1 MWNTVH
7 DNISYNLQIQSKW
20 HPMAVSFEKFTEGV
34 VTCLVL
40 LFDCCQSF
48 LMKSVFPPPPGWQ
61 STCSQLHDAYSLSSS
76 PSPLLLLF
84 QLLWGDEC
92 ACHCRKQAGHWC
104 LWPLFLSN
112 FCLGISSKSA
122 HLQFYGSGYTC
133 TPDVNSSYAG
143 NEFHWYCWWNRTHLE
158 NTVYIFTVEANWSVN
173 PNLRDTFTGTVLRKK
188 VLPVTV
194 IRSQRYL
201 VEQSKD

>member
-1 MWNTVH
+1 MIVTTASQQLYAKTALRLSQTSHKHTGWYNHKSIRVELHRTAYKLWY
-7 DNISYNLQIQSKW
+7 NRCQPISSNPISLKW
-20 HPMAVSFEKFTEGV
+20 HPMAVSFEKFTEGL

-40 LFDCCQSF
+40 HFDCCQSL
-48 LMKSVFPPPPGWQ
+48 LMKTVFPPPPGWQ

-84 QLLWGDEC
+84 QLLCGDEC

-122 HLQFYGSGYTC
+122 
-133 TPDVNSSYAG
+133 PDVKVT
-143 NEFHWYCWWNRTHLE
+143 ELLLWW
-158 NTVYIFTVEANWSVN
+158 
-173 PNLRDTFTGTVLRKK
+173 
-188 VLPVTV
+188 
-194 IRSQRYL
+194 
-201 VEQSKD
+201 